1 MSIEEIYKIL
11 DAISAFELQESW
23 DNSGLLVGDW
33 KHEVKRIV
41 LSVDIDE
48 ELLESLEED
57 TLVITHHP
65 IIFGG
70 LKQLEFN
77 QYPAKLLQKMVKKNI
92 SNIAMHTNFDKTH
105 LNSYVA
111 TEILGYKI
119 TKKEGFVAYL
129 DVEERFGKEGMEFDE
144 FAKSIA
150 EKLGLAQI
158 KCIKKHAKIKRIALT
173 TGSGASLMK
182 TIDADCFLTGDIKY
196 HDAMEAKTIGLSM
209 IDIGHF
215 ESERYFGEVLAKDLQ
230 NLGISVIISSSKNP
244 FTYV

>member
-1 MSIEEIYKIL
+1 
-11 DAISAFELQESW
+11 
-23 DNSGLLVGDW
+23 
-33 KHEVKRIV
+33 
-41 LSVDIDE
+41 
-48 ELLESLEED
+48 
-57 TLVITHHP
+57 
-65 IIFGG
+65 
-70 LKQLEFN
+70 
-77 QYPAKLLQKMVKKNI
+77 
-92 SNIAMHTNFDKTH
+92 MHTNFDKTH

-111 TEILGYKI
+111 TEVLGYKI
-119 TKKEGFVAYL
+119 TEKEGFVAYL
-129 DVEERFGKEGMEFDE
+129 EVDERFGEEGMEFDE